1 MSRTFPALCLAF
13 GLVAALGGG
22 VLGAGV
28 PKNLDSARE
37 WWTRAAKGQYRA
49 RAMLATVY
57 GQRSLT
63 TGSFLRTFTVD
74 CRQGCGVPR
83 DPQLAYEC
91 LRLAQNLVPSNS
103 EAARQQLTQRR
114 SFTVKLSRDS
124 TTWPSTERTRKLTV

>member
-1 MSRTFPALCLAF
+1 MTPAIAMLLACACSIAF
-13 GLVAALGGG
+13 F
-22 VLGAGV
+22 LGAGV

-37 WWTRAAKGQYRA
+37 WWTRADN
-49 RAMLATVY
+49 
-57 GQRSLT
+57 T

-83 DPQLAYEC
+83 DPQLAYEW